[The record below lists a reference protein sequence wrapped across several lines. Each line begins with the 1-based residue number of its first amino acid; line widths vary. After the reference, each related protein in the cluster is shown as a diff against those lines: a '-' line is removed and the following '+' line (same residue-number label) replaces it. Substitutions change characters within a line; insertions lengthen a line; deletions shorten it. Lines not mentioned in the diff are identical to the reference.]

1 MFGVKRQSPWAQFA
15 IVTGNYW
22 AFTLSD
28 GALRMLVVLH
38 FHQLGYG
45 ALQLGL
51 LFLFYEFFG
60 IVTNLLGGWLAA
72 RFGLNRTM
80 NLGLVIQIAGLAM
93 LLVPAEMLS
102 IIWVMAAQALS
113 GIAKDL
119 NKMSAKSAI
128 KSLADEASLFRWVA
142 LLTGSKNSLK
152 GLGFF
157 LGAALLA
164 AFGFQGAVLVMV
176 IALALVLLFSLLS
189 LSDGLG
195 KSRYKPKFKE
205 IFSSSRN
212 INVLSA
218 ARLFLFAA
226 RDVWFVIALP
236 VFLSVSL
243 GWSYHSIGA
252 FLAAWVMVYGVV
264 QTQAPRFIKPGRPRS
279 RALNLAL
286 LLLLLCSL
294 MVFGLEINAAI
305 MWQKWVCII
314 GLVLF
319 AIIFA
324 ANSAYH
330 SYLVVDFARSD
341 GASMDVG
348 FYYMSNAAGRLLGTI
363 LSGYLYQVFGF
374 SACLMAA
381 VVLLA
386 ACSLVSVALP
396 RRA

>member
-1 MFGVKRQSPWAQFA
+1 MFGVKRQSPWAQYA
-15 IVTGNYW
+15 IVTANYW

-28 GALRMLVVLH
+28 GALRMLVVLY

-60 IVTNLLGGWLAA
+60 IVTNLVGGWLAA

-93 LLVPAEMLS
+93 LLVPSEMLS
-102 IIWVMAAQALS
+102 IGWVMVAQALS

-128 KSLADEASLFRWVA
+128 KSLADDASLFRWVA

-164 AFGFQGAVLVMV
+164 GFGFQGAVFIML
-176 IALALVLLFSLLS
+176 IALVLVLLFSLIS

-195 KSRYKPKFKE
+195 KSQYKPKFKE

-243 GWSYHSIGA
+243 GWSHQAIGA
-252 FLAAWVMVYGVV
+252 FLAAWVIVYGVV
-264 QTQAPRFIKPGRPRS
+264 QTQAPKFITSGRPRS
-279 RALNLAL
+279 QALNWVL

-294 MVFGLEINAAI
+294 MVFGLEVNTSLD
-305 MWQKWVCII
+305 WQKWVCII
-314 GLVLF
+314 GLALF
-319 AIIFA
+319 AIVFA

-330 SYLVVDFARSD
+330 SFLVVDFARRD

-348 FYYMSNAAGRLLGTI
+348 FYYMSNAAGRLLGTV

-386 ACSLVSVALP
+386 VCSLVSLALP

>member
-128 KSLADEASLFRWVA
+128 KSLADETSLFRWVA

-252 FLAAWVMVYGVV
+252 FLAAWVVVYGVV

-279 RALNLAL
+279 QALNLVL

-319 AIIFA
+319 AIVFA

>member
-93 LLVPAEMLS
+93 LLVPSEMLS

-252 FLAAWVMVYGVV
+252 FLAAWVVVYGVV
-264 QTQAPRFIKPGRPRS
+264 QTQAPRFIKSGRPRS
-279 RALNLAL
+279 QALNLAL

-305 MWQKWVCII
+305 IWQKWVCII

-330 SYLVVDFARSD
+330 SYLVVDFARNE